1 MISPCQHRASPWVFP
16 AHMHSAGISQNR
28 QNAYLFYTS
37 IATYVSKKGFLAL
50 ETLHVMPDML
60 YLFST

>member
-28 QNAYLFYTS
+28 QNA
-37 IATYVSKKGFLAL
+37 TYVSKKGFLAL

-60 YLFST
+60 YLFSTLFICT